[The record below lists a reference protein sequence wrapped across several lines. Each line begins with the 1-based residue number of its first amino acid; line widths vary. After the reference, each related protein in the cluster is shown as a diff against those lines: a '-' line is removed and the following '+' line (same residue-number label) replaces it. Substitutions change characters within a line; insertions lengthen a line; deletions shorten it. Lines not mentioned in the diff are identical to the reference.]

1 MVVSNYDYF
10 NSCPIIETMYC
21 TSFFD
26 HLFIKTFLFWGI
38 LTQCSFLIQG
48 PQYLGYLTSEQ
59 ALADFAVLIR
69 HLKVNIKGT

>member
-1 MVVSNYDYF
+1 MIFLSLVPSSKQYIARVSL
-10 NSCPIIETMYC
+10 IIFHK
-21 TSFFD
+21 SISVLGD
-26 HLFIKTFLFWGI
+26 IN
-38 LTQCSFLIQG
+38 CSFLIQG